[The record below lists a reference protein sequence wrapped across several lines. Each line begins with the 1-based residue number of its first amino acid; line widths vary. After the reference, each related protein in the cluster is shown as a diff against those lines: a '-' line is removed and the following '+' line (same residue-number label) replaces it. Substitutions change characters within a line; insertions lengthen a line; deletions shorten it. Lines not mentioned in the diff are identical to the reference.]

1 MSAHDSRATAAE
13 GHPAPFPE
21 WDGTE
26 KRSGMERRVLDDR
39 RRVINAWTHAVT
51 IERRTM
57 AQRRSG
63 IDRRH

>member
-1 MSAHDSRATAAE
+1 MTTHDSHATAAE
-13 GHPAPFPE
+13 SHPVSVPA
-21 WDGTE
+21 WNGTE
-26 KRSGMERRVLDDR
+26 KRSGLDRRVLDDR

-51 IERRTM
+51 IERRTL

>member
-1 MSAHDSRATAAE
+1 MTTHDSRATAAKS
-13 GHPAPFPE
+13 HPAPIPV

-26 KRSGMERRVLDDR
+26 KRSGLDRRVLEDR

-51 IERRTM
+51 VERRTV

>member
-1 MSAHDSRATAAE
+1 MTIHDSRATAAE
-13 GHPAPFPE
+13 SHTVSVPV

-26 KRSGMERRVLDDR
+26 KRSGMDRRVLEDR

-51 IERRTM
+51 IERRTL